1 MSAIVSRRNGGCG
14 VVIGEQLYVWGG
26 EVEAIQPGFEEL
38 LKLCPSLPHII
49 GPEQLPTISEGQD
62 GKHYA
67 NMDVYDLKERTWRQQ
82 PTVVDTLDDMPQLGR
97 GCNMVEIHGDLYAF
111 SGHNAKMIK
120 KESATKIRYGI
131 FSSEVYHL
139 KMTTYKWKKLE
150 VVENEHIPPPLYLCG
165 TLGYKGKLC
174 VFGGMTREE
183 RLCPIGTEPRK
194 RKHLQN
200 GASCKP
206 YGPIMINDKYWTNEY
221 FEFDVLQ
228 KEWSSPPTRG
238 KRPEPMGVMTFTRI
252 NSNQVVIYAGNYM
265 KDRSD
270 DLFIFNLDTKEF
282 TDSLKPP
289 NNVFP
294 LEWPGKLTFHTATC
308 LVNPDEVGNT
318 IWSGGPRLTQKVLI
332 LWGKD
337 DEEHITSDM
346 WVLDIDGDDIEN
358 FKWKKLP
365 TLEGVKPTAWHIAQP
380 YYADGVQECI
390 VVAFGGNAHVD
401 KEIPGSARKG
411 VNTLRMFEFGVPS
424 LRQFCLMTVSI
435 NKTLYDLG
443 KVSNVV
449 LHQIDQFNYQN
460 SLETVIPMMF
470 GAAAV

>member
-228 KEWSSPPTRG
+228 SKSCKNASVHG
-238 KRPEPMGVMTFTRI
+238 IVCMCKLI
-252 NSNQVVIYAGNYM
+252 VV
-265 KDRSD
+265 R
-270 DLFIFNLDTKEF
+270 T
-282 TDSLKPP
+282 
-289 NNVFP
+289 
-294 LEWPGKLTFHTATC
+294 
-308 LVNPDEVGNT
+308 
-318 IWSGGPRLTQKVLI
+318 
-332 LWGKD
+332 
-337 DEEHITSDM
+337 
-346 WVLDIDGDDIEN
+346 
-358 FKWKKLP
+358 
-365 TLEGVKPTAWHIAQP
+365 TLEG
-380 YYADGVQECI
+380 
-390 VVAFGGNAHVD
+390 
-401 KEIPGSARKG
+401 
-411 VNTLRMFEFGVPS
+411 
-424 LRQFCLMTVSI
+424 
-435 NKTLYDLG
+435 
-443 KVSNVV
+443 
-449 LHQIDQFNYQN
+449 
-460 SLETVIPMMF
+460 
-470 GAAAV
+470 